1 MSVENLIRVMI
12 VDDHKIVRSGLGAFL
27 LVFDDLELVAEA
39 DGGEQALEFCE
50 QVQPDV
56 VLMDLVM
63 PGMDGVQA
71 TQIIRQRHPKVQ
83 VIALTSFKDHELV
96 QRAMQAGAIS
106 YLLKDIDA
114 DELAKAIRAAY
125 TGRPTLAL
133 EATQALIRASR
144 REQPTT
150 FDLTERQ
157 LEVLDLM
164 ISGLSNQEIASRLGV
179 RESTVKYH
187 VSSIL
192 SRFGA
197 SSRTEAVSLAL
208 RQRKDRT

>member
-39 DGGEQALEFCE
+39 DGGKQALELCE

-71 TQIIRQRHPKVQ
+71 TQIIRQRHPQVQ

>member
-27 LVFDDLELVAEA
+27 VVFDDLELVAEA
-39 DGGEQALEFCE
+39 DGGEQAVELCE

-71 TQIIRQRHPKVQ
+71 IQIISQRYPQVQ

-96 QRAMQAGAIS
+96 QGAMQAGAIS

-114 DELAKAIRAAY
+114 DELAKAIRAAHA
-125 TGRPTLAL
+125 GRPTLAL

-144 REQPTT
+144 REQPTI
-150 FDLTERQ
+150 FELTERQ

-164 ISGLSNQEIASRLGV
+164 ISGLSNQEIAERLGI
-179 RESTVKYH
+179 RKSTVKYH

>member
-39 DGGEQALEFCE
+39 DGGEQALELCE

-71 TQIIRQRHPKVQ
+71 TQIIRQRHPQVQ